1 MAKDYQIGCLWI
13 EGPLSF
19 LEQLCVKS
27 FMDAGHHTVLYKY
40 GEVTGIP
47 DGVEVRDANEVLPQ
61 SGFLIHERTGSP
73 ALHSDLFRYKMLERE
88 DRMIWA
94 DTDAYAARKF
104 ETPNGHFYGWE
115 SKHHVNGGVLG
126 LPPDSDT
133 LRELLEFTADEFSI
147 PDWYDDK
154 TKAEYR
160 AAAEAGKPVHAGE
173 MKWGV
178 WGPHAVTHFL
188 KKTGE
193 IKYALPQSG
202 LYPFTFK
209 ERRLMLRPE
218 YDVTRKVKDDT
229 FSIHFYGRRMR
240 KRIVEA
246 EGGAPHPQSLI
257 GRLLT
262 EHGVDPAAAPIRVKP
277 NPQPAPPRP
286 ALRDEAAAPPP
297 PDKRAHDTAP
307 HARGINELT
316 RLADAAGSDKG
327 TVKHRYTEL
336 YHLLFSPYRK
346 RKITFLEM
354 GLLSGGPEHGFE
366 KADRAPRA
374 APSID
379 MWLRYFPKATILG
392 LDVSDFSSFK
402 ADRFSFFQCDMDNRA
417 NIEAAGAEMP
427 APDIILDDASHA
439 SRHQQDAFLS
449 LFPKLKSGGL
459 YLIEDLRWQPKEYER
474 KHPGIT
480 KTADLFQTFINDR
493 EFSHSD
499 PAVTAEFNAL
509 RSEISGCFMFQAH
522 FRKARRDQ
530 VVVIH
535 KL

>member
-13 EGPLSF
+13 EGALSF
-19 LEQLCVKS
+19 LEQLCIKS
-27 FMDAGHHTVLYKY
+27 FIDAGHHTILYKY

-73 ALHSDLFRYKMLERE
+73 ALHSDLFRYKMLERG
-88 DRMIWA
+88 DRIIWA

-115 SKHHVNGGVLG
+115 SKKHVNGGVLG

-133 LRELLEFTADEFSI
+133 LRELLEFTSDEFSI
-147 PDWYDDK
+147 PDWYDEEL
-154 TKAEYR
+154 KAEYR

-173 MKWGV
+173 MRWGV

-209 ERRLMLRPE
+209 ERRLMLRPG
-218 YDVTRKVKDDT
+218 YDVTRKIADDT

-240 KRIVEA
+240 KRIIEA
-246 EGGAPHPQSLI
+246 EGGAPHPESLI

-262 EHGVDPAAAPIRVKP
+262 EHGVDPAAAPIRVVPKP
-277 NPQPAPPRP
+277 AAEQPKKVEEVVKHAPTDPGVNV
-286 ALRDEAAAPPP
+286 LS
-297 PDKRAHDTAP
+297 
-307 HARGINELT
+307 
-316 RLADAAGSDKG
+316 RLADAFGSDKG
-327 TVKHRYTEL
+327 TRKHRYTEL
-336 YHLLFSPYRK
+336 YNMLFLPYRG
-346 RKITFLEM
+346 RKVTLLEM
-354 GLLSGGPEHGFE
+354 GLQADDAKLGFDKE
-366 KADRAPRA
+366 QETGAP
-374 APSID
+374 PSIA
-379 MWLRYFPKATILG
+379 MWLEYFPKANIIG
-392 LDVSDFSSFK
+392 LDISDFSK
-402 ADRFSFFQCDMDNRA
+402 YQADRFTFVRCDMSERA
-417 NIEAAGAEMP
+417 NIEAAGEQIP
-427 APDIILDDASHA
+427 VPDIILDDASHA
-439 SRHQQDAFLS
+439 SKHQQDAFLA

-459 YLIEDLRWQPKEYER
+459 YIIENLRWQPKEHEL
-474 KHPGIT
+474 KHPDIT
-480 KTADLFQTFINDR
+480 KTADLFQSFVNERD
-493 EFSHSD
+493 FNHSD
-499 PAVTAEFNAL
+499 PNVGAEFNSL
-509 RSEISGCFMFQAH
+509 RSVISGCFIFQAQ
-522 FRKARRDQ
+522 FCKARRDQ